1 MLYYQELDKKD
12 LIDYHLAGGDLS
24 DWLCRTVERLKLL

>member
-12 LIDYHLAGGDLS
+12 LIDYHLAGGDLG
-24 DWLCRTVERLKLL
+24 D